1 MRESWHGFSNQDVCH
16 VCCLLGV
23 MMNDFNNMQAIIQVL
38 SLSSTA
44 LCAKKSS
51 GAQER
56 TLEADVKEGKG
67 TQ

>member
-1 MRESWHGFSNQDVCH
+1 MRLN
-16 VCCLLGV
+16 L
-23 MMNDFNNMQAIIQVL
+23 
-38 SLSSTA
+38 TA

>member
-1 MRESWHGFSNQDVCH
+1 MRLN
-16 VCCLLGV
+16 
-23 MMNDFNNMQAIIQVL
+23 
-38 SLSSTA
+38 STA